1 MWSHSVNVSALGLV
15 TTAFVLTVKM
25 DKHAMMDNTGKIS

>member
-15 TTAFVLTVKM
+15 TTALVFTVKM
-25 DKHAMMDNTGKIS
+25 DKHVIMDNTGKIS